1 MNYGTQTT
9 AFLVLL
15 TLLAAMAC
23 NETSE
28 SEPRRNAAPPHSGI
42 YAFANGCYTLD
53 AAAPGTFTAQFL
65 TATDNGESFSFS
77 ATEPAEAARFF
88 LKASD
93 LGTYLL
99 YDHDQHYFVVEDT
112 SFTRKAELLSDILLL
127 DDTYLPGAQ
136 WQLELHPTDNTRF
149 QLRHLKSS
157 HVLTTTGLSD
167 NPEDAAIITLYPAQ
181 NCAEF
186 PELTLDAETP
196 ATAPDSKTFDDGS
209 IWGIADT
216 HSHILSN
223 FGFGGGGIFHGAP
236 FHPLGVEHALPSCEP
251 FHGQEGRADLFGY
264 GFDHDGQLDSDALV
278 QTVLNKKTP
287 EFNHHTAGYPDFTGW
302 PNAPT
307 SSTHQTQYYKWIER
321 AYLAGLRL
329 VVQHATSNE
338 IICHLLVG
346 GGMQSVRYDC
356 NDMVAIDRQLAEARK
371 LERYIDAQSGGP
383 GKGWFRIVESP
394 QQARSVINQG
404 KMAVLL
410 GIEVSNLFDCY
421 LTPPEGKTRCTEQ
434 DVINALDRYHA
445 KGVRAIFPVHKHDN
459 GFSAGDGHRDIIE
472 LSNFIQ
478 SGHWSNFTQDCPDIP
493 TVFDQ
498 GDVAFGG
505 INKPRQD
512 YFAPAPNNMSGFS
525 KNPLKALLP
534 FVSQIGEGPLV
545 GDYCQNAGITDRG
558 EFLVTQLMKR
568 GMIIEL
574 DHFPRRGYERA
585 FEILKTNDYP
595 GVGTHGNN
603 NRGEL
608 YKLGGVSKFN
618 FEPCSQPDQP
628 ATRLL
633 GLENRLDLIRTAG
646 GYPAEGGFGF
656 DLNGFAGAPG
666 PRFGEK
672 SICSTPQQNPVTYPF
687 KSVAGDITFTQPR
700 VANRIL
706 DFNTEGLVH
715 IGLLP
720 ELIEDVRRDGITDQQ
735 LEPVFRSAEA
745 YLRMWEKAEKRSHQL
760 HP

>member
-1 MNYGTQTT
+1 MNYCTKATAFFVILTALATT
-9 AFLVLL
+9 A
-15 TLLAAMAC
+15 C
-23 NETSE
+23 NDSPENMQRE
-28 SEPRRNAAPPHSGI
+28 AAPQNDGI
-42 YAFANGCYTLD
+42 YAFVNGCYTID
-53 AAAPGTFTAQFL
+53 AAEPGEITANYL
-65 TATDNGESFSFS
+65 TASENGASFAFS
-77 ATEPAEAARFF
+77 ATKPTNATRFF

-99 YDHDQHYFVVEDT
+99 YDHDRHYFVVEDT
-112 SFTRKAELLSDILLL
+112 TFTRKAELLSDILLL

-136 WQLELHPTDNTRF
+136 WKLETHPIDSTRF

-167 NPEDAAIITLYPAQ
+167 DFKNAAVITLYPAE

-186 PELTLDAETP
+186 PELSLDAETANP
-196 ATAPDSKTFDDGS
+196 STAPESKSFDDES
-209 IWGIADT
+209 VWGIAET

-223 FGFGGGGIFHGAP
+223 FGFGGGGIFHGSA
-236 FHPLGVEHALPSCEP
+236 FHPLGVEHALPSCET
-251 FHGQEGRADLFGY
+251 FHGTDGRADLFGY
-264 GFDHDGQLDSDALV
+264 GHDHDGQLDSDALV

-329 VVQHATSNE
+329 MVQHATSNE

-356 NDMVAIDRQLAEARK
+356 NDMVAIDRQLAEARN

-394 QQARSVINQG
+394 EQARKVLNDG

-421 LTPPEGKTRCTEQ
+421 LTPPDGKTRCTEQ
-434 DVINALDRYHA
+434 DVINALDAYYS

-493 TVFDQ
+493 TVFDK
-498 GDVAFGG
+498 GNVAFGG
-505 INKPRQD
+505 LNKPRAD
-512 YFAPAPNNMSGFS
+512 YFASPPNNMSGFA

-534 FVSQIGEGPLV
+534 FVSKIGEGPLS
-545 GDYCQNAGITDRG
+545 GDYCQNSGITDRG
-558 EFLVTQLMKR
+558 EFLLGQLMKR

-574 DHFPRRGYERA
+574 DHLPRRGYERA
-585 FEILKTNDYP
+585 FEILKANDYP

-618 FEPCSQPDQP
+618 FESCSQPDQS
-628 ATRLL
+628 ATRLRD
-633 GLENRLDLIRTAG
+633 LENRLELIKAAN

-666 PRFGEK
+666 PRFGEN
-672 SICSTPQQNPVTYPF
+672 SVCATPQQNPITYPF
-687 KSVAGDITFTQPR
+687 KSFAGDITFTQPR
-700 VANRIL
+700 IANRTL
-706 DFNTEGLVH
+706 DFNTEGFVH
-715 IGLLP
+715 IGMLP
-720 ELIEDVRRDGITDQQ
+720 ELIEDVRHDGITDQQ
-735 LEPVFRSAEA
+735 LEPVFRTAEA
-745 YLRMWEKAEKRSHQL
+745 YLRMWEKAELRAKSL
-760 HP
+760 